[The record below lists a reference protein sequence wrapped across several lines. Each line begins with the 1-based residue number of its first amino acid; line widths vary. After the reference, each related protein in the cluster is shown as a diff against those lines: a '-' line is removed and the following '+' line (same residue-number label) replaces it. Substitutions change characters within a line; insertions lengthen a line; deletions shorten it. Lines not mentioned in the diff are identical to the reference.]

1 LAKDV
6 HRVKEPKLKKLVPKM
21 KEAQQQL
28 STLSELITQPGNDIS
43 EIMSRLKLK
52 EKDVSRL
59 EEYVQAEQEIVKE
72 YRGKKEDYFEKMKQ
86 LEKEIIN
93 SDNKTL
99 MEYFQ
104 LSKKKQNL
112 HEAVLDLKSALG
124 QIAM

>member
-1 LAKDV
+1 
-6 HRVKEPKLKKLVPKM
+6 M

-28 STLSELITQPGNDIS
+28 STLSELIIQPGNDIS

-72 YRGKKEDYFEKMKQ
+72 YRGKKEDYFEKMKE

-93 SDNKTL
+93 SDSKTL